1 MGQKRIGFSSTNKM
15 GIPLL
20 TLLFLVVAT
29 QARELNYENGIKF
42 NVVASRSIEEPPS
55 IEVAFDNGIKD
66 NFDLAHYQLDSKTPI
81 GCRYIGRLQNDPSS
95 TVAVSGCLNKPGDQ
109 MEVTMISRHNNHMM
123 YTVDFDGNAEIQE
136 NPLGEKGQSVA
147 MIKDRDDSWHLEG
160 DEMINDALEN
170 EVDAAG
176 SNPAGIPAK
185 LIATIQFGYED

>member
-1 MGQKRIGFSSTNKM
+1 MNFSKRFDFK
-15 GIPLL
+15 LD
-20 TLLFLVVAT
+20 
-29 QARELNYENGIKF
+29 ENGIKF

-109 MEVTMISRHNNHMM
+109 MEVTMISKHNNHMM

-136 NPLGEKGQSVA
+136 NPLGEKGLKR
-147 MIKDRDDSWHLEG
+147 KDHNLFCKCRTHFTISD
-160 DEMINDALEN
+160 
-170 EVDAAG
+170 VYCF
-176 SNPAGIPAK
+176 
-185 LIATIQFGYED
+185 LILPF